1 MQLSALRSRALNVA
15 EEAEQDGFQA
25 TARAFRQLALI
36 LSQEIDPRRNVL
48 DKLLSGCCDH
58 ATGAGKSKRRFPA

>member
-1 MQLSALRSRALNVA
+1 MQLSALRTRALDVA

-36 LSQEIDPRRNVL
+36 LSQESDPLRNIL
-48 DKLLSGCCDH
+48 DKLTSGRCDH
-58 ATGAGKSKRRFPA
+58 TTEACGGKKRFSA